1 MTSARCGT
9 MDYTL
14 LYRVGGTSSSG
25 SRGIIRAL
33 LVLLAACAPLPQ
45 LQAATAGLI
54 PEICASMSSASG
66 SSLTHATAGVTQS
79 FIITARDDSGIP
91 VSFDAGTTFVMR
103 LGDQLAR
110 ASAQHTPGAA
120 TYVGSYDVS
129 ASGVDRLSL
138 LLAKCK

>member
-1 MTSARCGT
+1 
-9 MDYTL
+9 
-14 LYRVGGTSSSG
+14 
-25 SRGIIRAL
+25 
-33 LVLLAACAPLPQ
+33 
-45 LQAATAGLI
+45 
-54 PEICASMSSASG
+54 MSSASG

-91 VSFDAGTTFVMR
+91 VSFEAGTTFVMR

-110 ASAQHTPGAA
+110 ASVQHTPGAA